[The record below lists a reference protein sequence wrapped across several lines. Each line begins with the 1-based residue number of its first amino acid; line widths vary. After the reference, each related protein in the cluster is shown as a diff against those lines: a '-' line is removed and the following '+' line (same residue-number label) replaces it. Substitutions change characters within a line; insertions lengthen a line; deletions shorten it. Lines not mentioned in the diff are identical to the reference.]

1 MMLTRR
7 AAERLKALVLVLTA
21 VFFAWQLASGAL
33 FEQLGGGFG
42 WAALPSIAL
51 LILMAGSYRLGAG
64 EEPPEPSQEAQA
76 PVWPVLLMALPLLA
90 SLALP
95 LHAHGEHGTSASLL
109 LDGTLGGGARVSGVL
124 YLAPADAD
132 APGLWLAPADGGEP
146 REVFS
151 PGRGVLDY
159 APAPDG
165 RRVAATVPGTEGGE
179 DIWLVDVLGRVSQPL
194 TDCAPDACRS
204 PAWSADGSLLAY
216 ERVERGAETG
226 RIWLLDLQT
235 GETAPVYEDP
245 QIAGSDPQFSREGSR
260 LAFVDSS
267 AGAIRVVDL
276 EQGGATL
283 VPTQLREVGSLSP
296 DGSALVYAD
305 IRAVGRQ
312 YFSQLW
318 LATLGEGGE
327 LRSLLDDPQEEIAP
341 AWSPD
346 GRWIVYGSR
355 RLDRA
360 EGMAI
365 QMMLYDVE
373 TGEVQQVTSGD
384 EYNQTVFSW
393 DASGSR
399 VLVQRFR
406 LDEMVAA
413 PELWVYDLA
422 TGEMTLLVENAFDG
436 AWLP

>member
-1 MMLTRR
+1 
-7 AAERLKALVLVLTA
+7 
-21 VFFAWQLASGAL
+21 
-33 FEQLGGGFG
+33 
-42 WAALPSIAL
+42 
-51 LILMAGSYRLGAG
+51 
-64 EEPPEPSQEAQA
+64 
-76 PVWPVLLMALPLLA
+76 
-90 SLALP
+90 
-95 LHAHGEHGTSASLL
+95 
-109 LDGTLGGGARVSGVL
+109 
-124 YLAPADAD
+124 
-132 APGLWLAPADGGEP
+132 
-146 REVFS
+146 
-151 PGRGVLDY
+151 
-159 APAPDG
+159 
-165 RRVAATVPGTEGGE
+165 
-179 DIWLVDVLGRVSQPL
+179 
-194 TDCAPDACRS
+194 
-204 PAWSADGSLLAY
+204 
-216 ERVERGAETG
+216 
-226 RIWLLDLQT
+226 
-235 GETAPVYEDP
+235 
-245 QIAGSDPQFSREGSR
+245 
-260 LAFVDSS
+260 
-267 AGAIRVVDL
+267 
-276 EQGGATL
+276 
-283 VPTQLREVGSLSP
+283 P